1 VSVPSAISS
10 TDLENNHKKGNIME
24 GRFKGRDIIS
34 KPMCPFCGMTIEK
47 PKELV
52 TRMPQEM
59 PLGVCECGAVY
70 ACDVTGHN
78 LGTAM
83 IEALVF
89 SCNGDW
95 DLAWDLLPEED
106 YLTGEINDYDYETHL
121 VIHSTAYEGRNISG
135 VLYFVRLHDDVREV
149 TEDGVKRKIE
159 KAKAI
164 NNDSG
169 YKKRGKKS
177 FTKKQIEKYVNE
189 YNMGALLELC
199 RQDKRII
206 PYLQRLLYSADDL
219 LRLRAADALGRVS
232 AVIALKEPGTV
243 SRLLKGLFLS
253 ITDTA
258 ASSWGAIDAIGAI
271 ISNCPE
277 KYSSYTTQLY
287 PLIED
292 SALRIEVLRAMAS
305 IIKSNPTPF
314 IKLKYRLIPL
324 LKDDNPWIR
333 AYTIMILGDLK
344 AGEAKDSLRELSE
357 DLTELR
363 IYNKGNFEKKV
374 IDHLVKAALKKI
386 KSSSAPGGLN

>member
-1 VSVPSAISS
+1 
-10 TDLENNHKKGNIME
+10 MQ

-95 DLAWDLLPEED
+95 DLAWELLPEED
-106 YLTGEINDYDYETHL
+106 YLTGEINDYDFENHL

-159 KAKAI
+159 KARAI
-164 NNDSG
+164 VNDSG
-169 YKKRGKKS
+169 YRKKAKKTFS
-177 FTKKQIEKYVNE
+177 KKDIEKLVNE
-189 YNMGALLELC
+189 YDMDTLTELGV
-199 RQDKRII
+199 QDKKII

-219 LRLRAADALGRVS
+219 FRLRAADALGRVS
-232 AVIALKEPGTV
+232 AIIALQAPGIV
-243 SRLLKGLFLS
+243 SKLLKGLFLS

-271 ISNCPE
+271 ISNSHE

-287 PLIED
+287 PLLED
-292 SALRIEVLRAMAS
+292 PALRAEVLRAMAK
-305 IIKSNPTPF
+305 IIESNPEPF
-314 IKLKYRLIPL
+314 IKLKFRLMPL
-324 LKDDNPWIR
+324 LKDDNTLTR

-344 AGEAKDSLRELSE
+344 AEEAKDSLRELS
-357 DLTELR
+357 DDSTELEV
-363 IYNKGNFEKKV
+363 YNDGNFKK
-374 IDHLVKAALKKI
+374 ILICDLVKTTFRKF
-386 KSSSAPGGLN
+386 N